1 MSIRISEKFTFTGLI
16 KFSLPAIFM
25 ILLTSLYTAVDGVFI
40 SRFVGSDALS
50 AVNIILPID
59 GIMCGIAIMFGTG
72 GSAIIGKKLGEGN
85 IKEAKENF
93 SLITVAAAVFG
104 FILTVFLMV
113 FMESVL
119 RFLGASNRL
128 LPYCMDYGRILFLF
142 AIPYILQVMFNLLF
156 VTAGKSKLALI
167 VTVISGVMNLVLD
180 YLFIVPL
187 NMGIAGAAWGTAI
200 SRLFGGL
207 FPVFYFIFYRSGL
220 CFNRSKL
227 DWAVI
232 GAAMFNGSS
241 EMVSNLA
248 TSVTTF
254 LFNITMMELLGEEG
268 VAAMTIVLY
277 TVFIYTAVYLGF
289 ANSAAPIISYNYGS
303 KDIPYLKKIFCYCLI
318 FISVSS
324 AVMLLITFL
333 TAKTMI
339 VMFVEYGTFV
349 YDLAYHGYQI
359 FAWNFL
365 FAGINIFSSALF
377 SAFSN
382 GKVSATISFLR
393 TLVFIVGALLI
404 LPKLFGVDGLW
415 LAVPAAEFLTFIIV
429 IPLLIVYGKKRYHYR

>member
-142 AIPYILQVMFNLLF
+142 AIPYILQVMFN
-156 VTAGKSKLALI
+156 
-167 VTVISGVMNLVLD
+167 
-180 YLFIVPL
+180 
-187 NMGIAGAAWGTAI
+187 
-200 SRLFGGL
+200 
-207 FPVFYFIFYRSGL
+207 
-220 CFNRSKL
+220 
-227 DWAVI
+227 
-232 GAAMFNGSS
+232 
-241 EMVSNLA
+241 
-248 TSVTTF
+248 
-254 LFNITMMELLGEEG
+254 
-268 VAAMTIVLY
+268 
-277 TVFIYTAVYLGF
+277 
-289 ANSAAPIISYNYGS
+289 
-303 KDIPYLKKIFCYCLI
+303 
-318 FISVSS
+318 
-324 AVMLLITFL
+324 
-333 TAKTMI
+333 
-339 VMFVEYGTFV
+339 
-349 YDLAYHGYQI
+349 
-359 FAWNFL
+359 
-365 FAGINIFSSALF
+365 
-377 SAFSN
+377 
-382 GKVSATISFLR
+382 
-393 TLVFIVGALLI
+393 
-404 LPKLFGVDGLW
+404 
-415 LAVPAAEFLTFIIV
+415 
-429 IPLLIVYGKKRYHYR
+429 